1 MMVACDPDD
10 RESSRSRGSDAE
22 AEEGKLG
29 GVKDSRNRIAVL
41 VKLQLPVAVL
51 DLLHILPPDPVRG

>member
-10 RESSRSRGSDAE
+10 PESSRSRGSDAE